1 MGEYLEIL
9 KKESKENITL
19 YPPFLLSLLKKAKMT
34 NLFLSHGFFNYVTLT
49 LVAAVVKDKCRDASQ
64 MGTSF

>member
-49 LVAAVVKDKCRDASQ
+49 LGKINSDLVLGYVTTPSCS
-64 MGTSF
+64 G